1 MVVLQDLSTTMNTTN
16 VKTKPSVTVAMTV
29 ESSAMKSSTSST
41 ETEEGFAAPTLIE
54 TMTSEMLVLDEQ
66 KHEENRKTEFVKDL
80 AKDYL
85 KGGAKTKTKK
95 KEEGGGECCP
105 TEKQTYT
112 ADGTLVSCHCDHT
125 KAHAQEG
132 KTTEQPP
139 TASAL
144 GKELAA
150 APAISCLVVGDTGVG
165 KTSFLTRHMTG
176 QATVHHVPTTDV
188 GVAQLLFP
196 TNYGW
201 IKIHTIDTIGR
212 PSIPNTTKKP
222 PPPPPLGGLDPEFY
236 DAIQCVLILFDVT
249 QPTSYKHAMKKWLRD
264 INALLPKKIPK
275 VLVNAFFTQSEFIST
290 IVIVRPFFFLYFWP
304 N

>member
-1 MVVLQDLSTTMNTTN
+1 MDVVLPRNKHIRPMVLW
-16 VKTKPSVTVAMTV
+16 
-29 ESSAMKSSTSST
+29 
-41 ETEEGFAAPTLIE
+41 
-54 TMTSEMLVLDEQ
+54 LVVIVIIPRLTRRRARRRNN
-66 KHEENRKTEFVKDL
+66 H
-80 AKDYL
+80 
-85 KGGAKTKTKK
+85 
-95 KEEGGGECCP
+95 P
-105 TEKQTYT
+105 
-112 ADGTLVSCHCDHT
+112 
-125 KAHAQEG
+125 
-132 KTTEQPP
+132 QPRP
-139 TASAL
+139 W

-290 IVIVRPFFFLYFWP
+290 IVIVRPFFFLYLWP

>member
-1 MVVLQDLSTTMNTTN
+1 MVLLNDLSTTMNTTN

-54 TMTSEMLVLDEQ
+54 NMTSDMLVIDEQ

-85 KGGAKTKTKK
+85 KGRAKTKTKK
-95 KEEGGGECCP
+95 KKEGGGGCCP

-112 ADGTLVSCHCDHT
+112 ADGTLVSCQCDQDNAHT
-125 KAHAQEG
+125 QEG
-132 KTTEQPP
+132 KTTEQTS

-144 GKELAA
+144 GKELAS

-212 PSIPNTTKKP
+212 RPSIPNTTKK
-222 PPPPPLGGLDPEFY
+222 PPPPLGGLDPEFY

-264 INALLPKKIPK
+264 INALLPAKIPK
-275 VLVNAFFTQSEFIST
+275 VRYILF
-290 IVIVRPFFFLYFWP
+290 
-304 N
+304 